1 MAEILLVS
9 EDKERAESARSLLRQ
24 DGHHVSWIREVHRWR
39 EIERETGPD
48 LVVASVASAD
58 PVLSAPARPT
68 RGFPAPLLFL
78 QLGAETFREMH
89 VDERII
95 DRMES
100 PFMAEDFLGRVDA
113 LVRVRR
119 IVRHEDSAAGAAG
132 ASSSRARNEGRG
144 VRGMFR
150 RVRDVLGVR
159 VPPYAKATAPYLEVA
174 ARVADWA
181 DRRDAFEPGHAERVT
196 SFAAMIADGFNLPD
210 NEAAALLRAA
220 MLHDIGKVCLP
231 VEVLRQRGPLE
242 EKQMRLLRKHAERG
256 ASLLRALDP
265 DDAVV
270 EAIHYHHERVDGQG
284 YHGKKAADIP
294 RAARILAVAEAYDAM
309 TTSLVREKMTSDRA
323 LGLLRDKRG
332 EHFDPDCVDALVDAV
347 RPRPRAVP
355 LSRA

>member
-9 EDKERAESARSLLRQ
+9 EEKDRAESAKSLLRQ
-24 DGHHVSWIREVHRWR
+24 DGHQVSWIREVHRWR

-48 LVVASVASAD
+48 LVVASVASPE
-58 PVLSAPARPT
+58 PVLSAPARPA

-78 QLGAETFREMH
+78 QLGAETFRDMH
-89 VDERII
+89 LDERII
-95 DRMES
+95 DRIES

-119 IVRHEDSAAGAAG
+119 IVRHEGFATSTEEASTRSASEEQGG
-132 ASSSRARNEGRG
+132 M
-144 VRGMFR
+144 RGMLR
-150 RVRDVLGVR
+150 RMRNLLGTR
-159 VPPYAKATAPYLEVA
+159 VPPYAKAPAPYLEVA
-174 ARVADWA
+174 ARVAEWA

-196 SFAAMIADGFNLPD
+196 SFSAMIADGFNLPN

-265 DDAVV
+265 DDAVI
-270 EAIHYHHERVDGQG
+270 EAIHYHHERVDGLG

-323 LGLLRDKRG
+323 LGTLRDKRG

-347 RPRPRAVP
+347 RPRARAIHV
-355 LSRA
+355 SGA